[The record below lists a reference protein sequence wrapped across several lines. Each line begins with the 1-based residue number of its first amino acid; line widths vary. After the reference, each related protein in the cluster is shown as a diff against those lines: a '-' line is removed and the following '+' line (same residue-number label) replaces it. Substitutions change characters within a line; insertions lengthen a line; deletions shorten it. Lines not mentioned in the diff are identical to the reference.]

1 MNHAPRAEN
10 VENTVLHQSIA
21 PIFLPVEGMTCAGCA
36 GRVER
41 ALKAVPGVSAASVNL
56 ATMAARIEGTATPM
70 ALAQAVDRA
79 GYGVAHDVHDLAIA
93 GMTCA
98 TCAGRVEKAL
108 ARIPGVIAV
117 SVNLAT
123 ERAHVE
129 TIAGL
134 AGVGELRAAVEAAGY
149 QASALESDAADR
161 KAEGRWRTLW
171 PVLGAWV
178 FTIPFLADMV
188 YRLAVGHHAL
198 SPWAQLALAAP
209 VQFVFGARFYV
220 AAFKALRARTGN
232 MDLLVAL
239 GTSAAFLLSLAMMLG
254 LVAGDDAAHPDLYFE
269 ASAVV
274 IAMVLLGRFLE
285 GRAKHATTEAI
296 RALEALRPSTAR
308 VRRGEAWVEI
318 PAAELQSNDIV
329 LVRPGEDVPA
339 DGEIVSGASSFD
351 ESLLTGESIPVSKR
365 AGDVVVGGSGNGEGA
380 VEIRVAA
387 VGSGSRLSRI
397 VRLVEQAQAT
407 RMPVQALVDRISAVF
422 VPAVLGV
429 ALVTLV
435 VWLLFGATVEA
446 AIVAA
451 VSVLVIACPCALGLA
466 TPTVVAVGLGM
477 AARRGIL
484 IRDAGAL
491 QALADVKLVAFDKT
505 GTLTEGRPRV
515 VGTILAGAETED
527 GLRLLAAAAQQGSEH
542 PLARAMREAAGDET
556 LPALDAFKAV
566 AGAGLLATVSGAR
579 VAIGNRVLMRD
590 SGIDVGAIE
599 RDVAARES
607 RGETVV
613 FLARLAPDPALLGA
627 IALADRPR
635 ESARQAVGALQ
646 GLGVKVLMLS
656 GDNARTAQA
665 IARDLGI
672 DDVRAEVTPERKG
685 GVIETLKRD
694 FGVVAMVGDGVN
706 DAPAL
711 AVASVGIAMGGGS
724 DVAVA
729 AAQAALLRDDPLLVA
744 QAVVLSRRIRSKIA
758 QNLFWAFA
766 YNVVG
771 IPLAALG
778 LLSPV
783 IAGAAMALSSVSVVA
798 NALTLRIGER
808 RQE

>member
-1 MNHAPRAEN
+1 MNAPLPKASEFSHSN
-10 VENTVLHQSIA
+10 QSTG
-21 PIFLPVEGMTCAGCA
+21 PVFMPVEGMTCAGCA
-36 GRVER
+36 SRVER
-41 ALKAVPGVSAASVNL
+41 ALKAVPGVRTATVNL
-56 ATMAARIEGTATPM
+56 ATMAARIEGDAEP
-70 ALAQAVDRA
+70 ASLVAAIEKA
-79 GYGVAHDVHDLAIA
+79 GYGVAHEQRDIEIA

-108 ARIPGVIAV
+108 ARVPGVVAAN
-117 SVNLAT
+117 VNLAT

-129 TIAGL
+129 RIAGL
-134 AGVGELRAAVEAAGY
+134 ANDGELQAAVGAAGY
-149 QASALESDAADR
+149 GASM
-161 KAEGRWRTLW
+161 AEVKSRPAPASRWRDLW
-171 PVLGAWV
+171 PVIGAWACAL
-178 FTIPFLADMV
+178 PFLIDMV
-188 YRLAVGHHAL
+188 YRLVVGHHAL
-198 SPWAQLALAAP
+198 SPWTQFALAAP

-239 GTSAAFLLSLAMMLG
+239 GTTAAFALSLAIMLG
-254 LVAGDDAAHPDLYFE
+254 LVGVHDAAHPELYFE

-285 GRAKHATTEAI
+285 SRAKRATTEAI
-296 RALEALRPSTAR
+296 RALEALRPTMAR
-308 VRRGEAWVEI
+308 VRRDGEWIEV
-318 PAAELQSNDIV
+318 PAAELRSNEIV

-351 ESLLTGESIPVSKR
+351 EAMLTGESAPVAR
-365 AGDVVVGGSGNGEGA
+365 GVGDTVIGGTSNGEGA

-422 VPAVLGV
+422 VPVVLVV
-429 ALVTLV
+429 ALATLV
-435 VWLLFGATVEA
+435 GWLALGYSTEA

-466 TPTVVAVGLGM
+466 TPTVIAVGLGM

-484 IRDAGAL
+484 VRDAAAL
-491 QALADVKLVAFDKT
+491 QALADVRMVAFDKT
-505 GTLTEGRPRV
+505 GTLTEGRPRLV
-515 VGTILAGAETED
+515 DVLTTAAVD
-527 GLRLLAAAAQQGSEH
+527 GEALRRLVAAVQQGSEH
-542 PLARAMREAAGDET
+542 PLARAMREGVAASS
-556 LPALDAFKAV
+556 LPAVQEFKA
-566 AGAGLLATVSGAR
+566 ATGSGVLAR
-579 VAIGNRVLMRD
+579 VDGRRLAIGNRALMQAHAVD
-590 SGIDVGAIE
+590 I
-599 RDVAARES
+599 AALDKPAAGREA

-613 FLARLAPDPALLGA
+613 FAASLEPQPVLLGA
-627 IALADRPR
+627 LALADRPR
-635 ESARQAVGALQ
+635 PAARDAVAGLQALSVRVA
-646 GLGVKVLMLS
+646 MLS
-656 GDNARTAQA
+656 GDNMRTASA
-665 IARDLGI
+665 IAADLGI
-672 DDVRAEVTPERKG
+672 DDVRAEVTPERKAS
-685 GVIETLKRD
+685 VIGELKRQH
-694 FGVVAMVGDGVN
+694 GVVAMAGDGVN

-711 AVASVGIAMGGGS
+711 AAASVGIAMGGGS

-729 AAQAALLRDDPLLVA
+729 AAQAALLRDDPLLVP
-744 QAVVLSRRIRSKIA
+744 QAVSLSRRIRSKIA

-783 IAGAAMALSSVSVVA
+783 IAGAAMALSSVSVVV
-798 NALTLRIGER
+798 NALTLRLGEGR
-808 RQE
+808 RR

>member
-1 MNHAPRAEN
+1 MNALPTRSPDISLSN
-10 VENTVLHQSIA
+10 QSPG

-41 ALKAVPGVSAASVNL
+41 ALKAVPGVRTASVNL
-56 ATMAARIEGTATPM
+56 ATMAARIEADASPTALV
-70 ALAQAVDRA
+70 AAIEKA
-79 GYGVAHDVHDLAIA
+79 GYGVAHEQRDIAIA

-108 ARIPGVIAV
+108 ARVPGVIAA

-129 TIAGL
+129 RIAGL
-134 AGVGELRAAVEAAGY
+134 AGDDELRAAVEAAGY
-149 QASALESDAADR
+149 GASM
-161 KAEGRWRTLW
+161 AETEARPVQPSRWRDLW
-171 PVLGAWV
+171 PLLGAWACAL
-178 FTIPFLADMV
+178 PFLVDMV
-188 YRLAVGHHAL
+188 YRLIVGHHAL
-198 SPWAQLALAAP
+198 SPWVQLALAAP

-239 GTSAAFLLSLAMMLG
+239 GTTAAFALSLAIMLG
-254 LVAGDDAAHPDLYFE
+254 LVGAHDAAHPELYFE
-269 ASAVV
+269 AAAVV
-274 IAMVLLGRFLE
+274 IAMVLLGRYLE

-296 RALEALRPSTAR
+296 RALEALRPTMAR
-308 VRRGEAWVEI
+308 VRREGEWVEV
-318 PAAELQSNDIV
+318 PAAELRSNEIV

-351 ESLLTGESIPVSKR
+351 EAMLTGESAPVARSV
-365 AGDVVVGGSGNGEGA
+365 GDTVIGGTSNGEGA

-387 VGSGSRLSRI
+387 VGAGSRLSRI

-422 VPAVLGV
+422 VPVVLAIAVATLIGWLALGYS
-429 ALVTLV
+429 T
-435 VWLLFGATVEA
+435 EA

-484 IRDAGAL
+484 VRDAAAL
-491 QALADVKLVAFDKT
+491 QALAEVKMVAFDKT
-505 GTLTEGRPRV
+505 GTLTEGRPHLV
-515 VGTILAGAETED
+515 DVQTTDAIGGD
-527 GLRLLAAAAQQGSEH
+527 DLRRLVAAVQQGSEH
-542 PLARAMREAAGDET
+542 PLARAMRESVPASS
-556 LPALDAFKAV
+556 LPVVTDFKA
-566 AGAGLLATVSGAR
+566 ATGSGVLAR
-579 VAIGNRVLMRD
+579 VDGQRLAIGNRALMQAH
-590 SGIDVGAIE
+590 GIDVAALE
-599 RDVAARES
+599 RFASEREA

-613 FLARLAPDPALLGA
+613 FAARLEPQPVLLGA
-627 IALADRPR
+627 LSLADRPR
-635 ESARQAVGALQ
+635 PAAREAVAALRA
-646 GLGVKVLMLS
+646 LGVRVAMLS
-656 GDNARTAQA
+656 GDNARTAAA
-665 IARDLGI
+665 IAADLGI
-672 DDVRAEVTPERKG
+672 DDVRAEVTPERKAS
-685 GVIETLKRD
+685 VIGELKRQH
-694 FGVVAMVGDGVN
+694 GVVAMAGDGVN

-711 AVASVGIAMGGGS
+711 AAASVGIAMGGGS

-729 AAQAALLRDDPLLVA
+729 AAQAALLRDDPLLVP
-744 QAVVLSRRIRSKIA
+744 QAVTLSRRIRAKIA

-798 NALTLRIGER
+798 NALTLRLGDG
-808 RQE
+808 RQR